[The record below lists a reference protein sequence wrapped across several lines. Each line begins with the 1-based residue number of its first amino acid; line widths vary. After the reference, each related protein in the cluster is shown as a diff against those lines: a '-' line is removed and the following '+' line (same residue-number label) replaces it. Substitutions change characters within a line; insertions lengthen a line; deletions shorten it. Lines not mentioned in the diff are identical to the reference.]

1 MENLYSRQIV
11 ETIFQYDDYRAFLN
25 DFFRAKKMER
35 RSFSQRNFAKKTGF
49 KAHNFCTLV
58 MNGSRNLSASSIQK
72 LIRGLG
78 LRGKAATFFE
88 NLVNLNQ
95 ATTPAD
101 KEYFYQ
107 RIKMVGKTAEFFQV
121 DKEQYFFYEKWY
133 YPVVREL
140 MVLADWKN
148 DYSQLARM
156 VRPPI
161 HPAEAQRAVELLLET
176 SMVSKSADG
185 RFHLNHE
192 FVTSQSVP
200 ALIKAKARRDVLLK
214 GIETIDSIDPLQKYA
229 AYSTVAMS
237 TRLYGEVR
245 AMLDEVREK
254 ILSMVAEDT
263 ALDEIYEVVFQVFPV
278 SSMSKNVAAAPKKG
292 GRE

>member
-1 MENLYSRQIV
+1 MENLYSRKIV
-11 ETIFQYDDYRAFLN
+11 ETIFQYNDYRAFLN

-78 LRGKAATFFE
+78 LRGKSATFFE

-107 RIKMVGKTAEFFQV
+107 RIKRVGKTAEFFQV

-176 SMVSKSADG
+176 NMVSKSADG
-185 RFHLNHE
+185 RFHHNHE

-278 SSMSKNVAAAPKKG
+278 SSMSKNVAAAPKKA